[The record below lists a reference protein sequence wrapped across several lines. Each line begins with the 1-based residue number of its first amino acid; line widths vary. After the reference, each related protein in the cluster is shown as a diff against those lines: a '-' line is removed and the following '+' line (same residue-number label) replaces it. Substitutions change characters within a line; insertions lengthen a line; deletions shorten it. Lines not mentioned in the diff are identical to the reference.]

1 MNLSKA
7 MPGLWIDGSHMSSFD
22 FSAAVIEFAYDYGFE
37 LDYDTFLADTEQFR
51 AGEISDEFIP
61 EVLNALDWTY
71 EDALEYL
78 NDNTRQGLCWV
89 VREQGLILMTEEE
102 AED

>member
-1 MNLSKA
+1 
-7 MPGLWIDGSHMSSFD
+7 
-22 FSAAVIEFAYDYGFE
+22 
-37 LDYDTFLADTEQFR
+37 LDWDVFLVDTEQFR

-71 EDALEYL
+71 DDAIEYL

-89 VREQGLILMTEEE
+89 IRDQSLFLMTEED
-102 AED
+102 AEC